1 MNSRFTAAKQA
12 YIKGLNHFIETYP
25 DNNLTAKFELET
37 ADRLWHRV
45 EREGVTVHDGWIG
58 IRIAAKLLNIPN
70 TDASWKAYLT
80 GARAVRG
87 SLGG

>member
-1 MNSRFTAAKQA
+1 MNNRMIAAKSA
-12 YIKGLNHFIETYP
+12 YIKGLNAYIERYP
-25 DNNLTAKFELET
+25 DNCLTAQYELRT

-45 EREGVTVHDGWIG
+45 EREGVTVSRDWIG

-70 TDASWKAYLT
+70 TDQSWKAYLS

-87 SLGG
+87 SLGA